1 MITFRTKLISILAA
15 GTFLIPNYSVA
26 NNEDLFLAYIADEE
40 TFAYYKNNY
49 IFNSESFD
57 KIINLL
63 IEENKIAV
71 QKNDLGDDGIL
82 MFPFVIELNKRHFF
96 PVFDKSKGIVKK
108 TIDLNIGIEKLSLFD
123 QKPADVFGRDNVYAL
138 DNEGKQ
144 LIDIGQKPREKRVDE
159 RSSLTAEYM
168 EGESINSYKNS
179 QPVTDVEE
187 IDNLDAIDSQANE
200 MSDEYAINTIT
211 ILREKEDY
219 AEDVASIALEN
230 IDDLRIIDESRIRQ
244 ISNEWAINQGYF
256 DFQIISIDRLVDVES
271 KSINIKVSA
280 DFNSSTLQEIKFSD
294 EKLKVNSSYWERIAG
309 LYPGV
314 VVNKDSLSMID
325 EVMRS
330 ENIRDY
336 RIDLVDQDKNLNR
349 KNIVIDVGQSSPI
362 FTEFSASYDQVNH
375 FQFGTSLNFINLFS
389 VADTLSASYN
399 PGSALSKL
407 SLNYTDNNVFSLYDR
422 LELTFLNEKTDF
434 VTFSD
439 DYDEYSIR
447 YRVPFSV
454 QDSFMTFGLS
464 YSEIG
469 TSEVRYSSESQKKY
483 AAEYVNTSFMFT
495 GYSNSFLNSINTD
508 YSVSL
513 SSSTSVDSFYSDVI
527 TAGVELSSSFES
539 KIFKNLTV
547 NAAYKVRSYL
557 EDKQV
562 PERFGLTNTGIYRN
576 RGIADYS
583 LSSLE
588 RDSSKDTADI
598 HQHVAFKLENKLFD
612 FRDTGAEISAF
623 IDQNYIYGSSD
634 HGGDSYTSAGVS
646 LKFSKF
652 GLPIDVSIASLLGSK
667 NAGAFISISAI

>member
-1 MITFRTKLISILAA
+1 MITFRKKLISILAA
-15 GTFLIPNYSVA
+15 GTCFFPNHSVA
-26 NNEDLFLAYIADEE
+26 NDEDLFLAYIADEE

-49 IFNSESFD
+49 ILDSESFD
-57 KIINLL
+57 RIIDLL
-63 IEENKIAV
+63 IEDNKIAV
-71 QKNDLGDDGIL
+71 QKNELGDDETVI
-82 MFPFVIELNKRHFF
+82 FPFVLELNKRHFVS
-96 PVFDKSKGIVKK
+96 VFDESKRIVKK
-108 TIDLNIGIEKLSLFD
+108 TTDLNIGVEQLSLFD
-123 QKPADVFGRDNVYAL
+123 QKPAEVVGRDNVYAL

-144 LIDIGQKPREKRVDE
+144 LTDIGPKSKEKRVDE
-159 RSSLTAEYM
+159 RSSLIAEYM
-168 EGESINSYKNS
+168 EGESINGFKNS
-179 QPVTDVEE
+179 QPATDVEE

-200 MSDEYAINTIT
+200 MSDEYAINTLT
-211 ILREKEDY
+211 ISREKEDY

-230 IDDLRIIDESRIRQ
+230 IDDLRIIDEPRIRQ

-256 DFQIISIDRLVDVES
+256 DFQIISIDRLEDVES

-294 EKLKVNSSYWERIAG
+294 ERLKVNSNYWERIAG
-309 LYPGV
+309 LSPGV

-330 ENIRDY
+330 ENISDY
-336 RIDLVDQDKNLNR
+336 RIDLVDQDNNLNR

-375 FQFGTSLNFINLFS
+375 FQIGSSLNFTNLFS

-399 PGSALSKL
+399 PGSALSKS

-434 VTFSD
+434 VAFSD
-439 DYDEYSIR
+439 DYDEYSIK

-469 TSEVRYSSESQKKY
+469 TSEVRYSAESQKQY
-483 AAEYVNTSFMFT
+483 AAEYVNTSFMLT
-495 GYSNSFLNSINTD
+495 GYSNSLLNSINTD

-527 TAGVELSSSFES
+527 TAGVELSSTFES
-539 KIFKNLTV
+539 KIFKNLAV

-576 RGIADYS
+576 RGVADYS
-583 LSSLE
+583 LSSFE
-588 RDSSKDTADI
+588 RDSYNESADI
-598 HQHVAFKLENKLFD
+598 HQHFAFKLENKLFD
-612 FRDTGAEISAF
+612 FRDTGAEITAF

-634 HGGDSYTSAGVS
+634 HGGDSYTSAGLS
-646 LKFSKF
+646 LKLSKF
-652 GLPIDVSIASLLGSK
+652 GLPIEVSIASLLGSK